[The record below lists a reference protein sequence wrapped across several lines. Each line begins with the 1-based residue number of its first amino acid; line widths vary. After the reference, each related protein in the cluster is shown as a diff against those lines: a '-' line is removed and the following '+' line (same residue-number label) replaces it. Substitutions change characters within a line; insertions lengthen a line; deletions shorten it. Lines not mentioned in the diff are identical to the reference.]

1 MKHRLSKHR
10 LSKCGLSLMF
20 LLFILPSPLTAQIGI
35 YQQGAVVRMHMG
47 DCVLAPRGF
56 MMAFGGPSGPAGQ
69 EACPEYTLV
78 SNRVVF
84 LIVGKSSNQLI
95 PLADSIDFR
104 LQKNEIAVRIDDA
117 KHEAKFTIKEMMVRS
132 EWDRL
137 QRHIEERMRTSEDHD
152 PER

>member
-1 MKHRLSKHR
+1 
-10 LSKCGLSLMF
+10 
-20 LLFILPSPLTAQIGI
+20 
-35 YQQGAVVRMHMG
+35 
-47 DCVLAPRGF
+47 
-56 MMAFGGPSGPAGQ
+56 
-69 EACPEYTLV
+69 EYTLV

-95 PLADSIDFR
+95 PLAESIDFR

-117 KHEAKFTIKEMMVRS
+117 KHEARFTIKEMMVRS

-137 QRHIEERMRTSEDHD
+137 QRHIDERMRASEDHD